1 MRIVAEGLETEEQ
14 FELIKEYGAG
24 EDQGF
29 HKKLTSLQLCNTCV
43 EKPVLISSVRLLS
56 GAAAPS

>member
-29 HKKLTSLQLCNTCV
+29 HNKLTSQQLCNICV
-43 EKPVLISSVRLLS
+43 EKPVLISSVRLL
-56 GAAAPS
+56 